1 MIGLR
6 FFQLIHTASGSQI
19 GYLTRILRIWYI
31 YCSVH
36 GLIVIVQVAVICTD
50 IQVLHYIE
58 TCFESRGKLIPLV
71 FILMFSISKNS
82 SHAIQNSRIAQRSQI
97 HRTAIRINGYKA
109 RQCMIHRSIEVVIN
123 TR

>member
-1 MIGLR
+1 MIGLC
-6 FFQLIHTASGSQI
+6 FLQLIHTASGSQI
-19 GYLTRILRIWYI
+19 GYLTRIFGIWYI

-36 GLIVIVQVAVICTD
+36 GLIVIVQVAVVCTD

-71 FILMFSISKNS
+71 FILMFSISKDS

-97 HRTAIRINGYKA
+97 HRTASGLMGTKLA
-109 RQCMIHRSIEVVIN
+109 SA
-123 TR
+123 